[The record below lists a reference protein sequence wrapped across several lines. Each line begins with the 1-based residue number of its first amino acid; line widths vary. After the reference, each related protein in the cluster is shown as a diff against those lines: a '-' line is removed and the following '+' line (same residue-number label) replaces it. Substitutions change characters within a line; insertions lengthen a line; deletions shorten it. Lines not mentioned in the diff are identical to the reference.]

1 MLDKTP
7 SSSAAGSSRLA
18 VLLHDL
24 RGGGAERVSLN
35 LVRGMVEAGRE
46 VDLVLVRAQG
56 KYLDLIPPGARV
68 VDLDKSNV
76 FKAIPALARYLR
88 RERPKAVLSGL
99 THMNV
104 AVLIAKLLARGRTR
118 VAVTEHNQISLK
130 AAKAEGL
137 RGRLIYRLV
146 PALYPFADDVI
157 AVSNGVAADVETFS
171 GLKSG
176 TVRCVYNPVYDQSLS
191 DAAAKPVDHPW
202 LQPGQPP
209 VLLAAGRLHEQ
220 KGFDVLLRALQIVLR
235 TTSCRLIVMGEGELR
250 PKLEALVAELGLTEH
265 VSLIGFVENPY
276 AMMSRAGAFV
286 LSSRWEGLPTVLIEA
301 LACGAPVVSTDCP
314 SGPDEILEGGR
325 YGVLVPVENPE
336 ALAAGIVQALGAK
349 RGEGLAR
356 AQEFSVTASSNAYL
370 ALLERA

>member
-1 MLDKTP
+1 MLDKTL
-7 SSSAAGSSRLA
+7 SSSASGSSRLA

-35 LVRGMVEAGRE
+35 LVRGMVDAGRE

-56 KYLDLIPPGARV
+56 KYLDLIPAGARV

-88 RERPKAVLSGL
+88 RERPRAVLSSL
-99 THMNV
+99 THINI
-104 AVLIAKLLARGRTR
+104 AVLIAKLFAKGPTR

-130 AAKAEGL
+130 AAKAQGL

-146 PALYPFADDVI
+146 PLLYPFADDVI

-176 TVRCVYNPVYDQSLS
+176 QVRCVYNPVYDQSLS

-209 VLLAAGRLHEQ
+209 VLIAAGRLHEQ
-220 KGFDVLLRALQIVLR
+220 KGFDVLLRALRIVVR
-235 TTSCRLIVMGEGELR
+235 TTPCRLIVMGEGEQR
-250 PKLEALVAELGLTEH
+250 AALEALVADLDLADH

-276 AMMSRAGAFV
+276 AMMSRAGVFV

-301 LACGAPVVSTDCP
+301 LACGAPVVSTNCP

-325 YGVLVPVENPE
+325 YGVLVPVEDPQ
-336 ALAAGIVQALGAK
+336 ALADGVIQALGAK
-349 RGEGLAR
+349 RGEGFAR
-356 AQEFSVTASSNAYL
+356 AKEFSVEASSAAYL